1 MGFVKLDKPVSN
13 HTGSPH
19 VTIGTQSQGKATY
32 IALNKSARAALGDP
46 VAVFLEHDASE
57 DLLRL
62 VASSPDDPASYRIL
76 AGFLKGTGR
85 ISVTHAAR
93 ELGLSVKKVHAMPIV
108 DRTRLSLTVSLKG
121 IPRA

>member
-13 HTGSPH
+13 HTGSPY

-76 AGFLKGTGR
+76 KGTGR

-121 IPRA
+121 IPRS